1 MGYYRNGGDWNRG
14 MAVAVKEVES
24 KGPGMKQ
31 LRKDLKALECE
42 NNLSMCHQEL
52 PDGEEGRW
60 QRGGRYS
67 RSWRN
72 GKVRLGPVPWA
83 SVIVPSLPCV
93 NTGRDHQHSTDED
106 APAELVPA
114 PLSSPTSQL
123 LTPESI
129 CHGCQGLCINDD
141 GNGRTGDGRGPG
153 RRTTREEGR
162 RAKPRLLRGHGK
174 RESVLS

>member
-72 GKVRLGPVPWA
+72 GKVRLGPVP
-83 SVIVPSLPCV
+83 
-93 NTGRDHQHSTDED
+93 
-106 APAELVPA
+106 
-114 PLSSPTSQL
+114 
-123 LTPESI
+123 
-129 CHGCQGLCINDD
+129 
-141 GNGRTGDGRGPG
+141 
-153 RRTTREEGR
+153 
-162 RAKPRLLRGHGK
+162 
-174 RESVLS
+174 

>member
-60 QRGGRYS
+60 QRGGS
-67 RSWRN
+67 WGAERSARRETGCPGSL
-72 GKVRLGPVPWA
+72 GKPVF
-83 SVIVPSLPCV
+83 
-93 NTGRDHQHSTDED
+93 
-106 APAELVPA
+106 
-114 PLSSPTSQL
+114 
-123 LTPESI
+123 
-129 CHGCQGLCINDD
+129 
-141 GNGRTGDGRGPG
+141 
-153 RRTTREEGR
+153 
-162 RAKPRLLRGHGK
+162 
-174 RESVLS
+174 